1 LKPEG
6 IYVPNVTPFDD
17 RGDIMFDALGQLIDF
32 WAGAGVSGLVVNAST
47 GEALYMTREEKR
59 RVIEY
64 AIEKAPQECRVFA
77 GTAAPSTRETVELTR
92 DALDAGAEAALITTP
107 FFYKPTREEAKQ
119 YFVDVIN
126 AVDLPVIL
134 YNVPKFTGYS
144 VEPRTV
150 AAIAEECSGLVA
162 MKDSSGNPGTM
173 AEVIR
178 LCGDRISCLSG
189 SADMVLPTLTL
200 GGRGAIIAVAN
211 AIPRI
216 SVDLYRSWMEGD
228 VDAAGEGQR
237 KASYV
242 NKVLVLD
249 YPQIAA
255 IKAALKQMGFNA
267 GAPRRP
273 RLPLP
278 REAAKKVAEA
288 MSLLSS
294 NAF

>member
-17 RGDIMFDALGQLIDF
+17 RGDIMFDALGRLIEF

-64 AIEKAPQECRVFA
+64 ALERAPQECKVFA
-77 GTAAPSTRETVELTR
+77 GTAALSTRETIELTR
-92 DALDAGAEAALITTP
+92 DALDVGAEAALITTP
-107 FFYKPTREEAKQ
+107 FFYKPTREETKQ
-119 YFVDVIN
+119 YFVDIID

-178 LCGDRISCLSG
+178 LCGDKISCLSG

-249 YPQIAA
+249 NPQIAA
-255 IKAALKQMGFNA
+255 IKAALNEMGFNA

-273 RLPLP
+273 LLPLSI
-278 REAAKKVAEA
+278 EAAVKVAEA

-294 NAF
+294 NGF

>member
-6 IYVPNVTPFDD
+6 IYIPTVTPFDG
-17 RGDIMFDALGQLIDF
+17 RGEIMFDALGRLIDF
-32 WAGAGVSGLVVNAST
+32 WAGCGVSGLVVNAST
-47 GEALYMTREEKR
+47 GEAPYLTREEKR
-59 RVIEY
+59 RIIEY
-64 AIEKAPQECRVFA
+64 AIDRTGGRCHVYA
-77 GTAAPSTRETVELTR
+77 GTADLSTRSTIEQTR

-107 FFYKPTREEAKQ
+107 FFYKPTREETVG
-119 YFVDVIN
+119 YFVDVIG

-189 SADMVLPTLTL
+189 SADMVLPTLSL
-200 GGRGAIIAVAN
+200 GGKGAIIAVAN
-211 AIPRI
+211 AVPRQ
-216 SVDLYRSWMEGD
+216 SVALFEAWRRGD
-228 VDAAGEGQR
+228 AAAAGEGQLTL
-237 KASYV
+237 SYV

-249 YPQIAA
+249 NPQIAA
-255 IKAALKQMGFNA
+255 IKSALNDA
-267 GAPRRP
+267 GHDAGVPRRP
-273 RLPLP
+273 LLPLSP
-278 REAAKKVAEA
+278 QAAKNVKDA
-288 MSLLSS
+288 MRLVES
-294 NAF
+294 